1 MFTGIVS
8 AIGEIAKIEPGPVTR
23 LSVRSPY
30 DPAGVEIGAS
40 INHAGVCLTVVAK
53 RADGADMIHDVE
65 MVPET
70 LAKTTLGALKP
81 GGKINLER
89 ALKAGEELGGH
100 LLSGHVDGAGQV
112 RAIAAEGGSTRI
124 TVEAPAA
131 MAPFIA
137 AKGSV
142 AIDGVSL
149 TVASVEAN
157 TFSVAIIPHTAL
169 VTTLGTLKVGDMVN
183 LEIDMIARYVAR
195 LLGREG

>member
-23 LSVRSPY
+23 LAVRSPY

-53 RADGADMIHDVE
+53 RADGAGMIHDVE

-81 GGKINLER
+81 GGKVNLER

-124 TVEAPAA
+124 TIEAPAA

-137 AKGSV
+137 GKGSV

-149 TVASVEAN
+149 TVASVDTN

-195 LLGREG
+195 LLGRER